1 MMMLRLIGL
10 LFLVGCSSS
19 MVTRDAES
27 PLPRACVIFDGESG
41 EALTW
46 STLMERVER
55 ADAVMLGERH
65 DDLMGHL
72 VQHAIL
78 EDAPN
83 PSGLALEMLERDEQP
98 LLDDFRDGLI
108 DQTTFQELTESTNW
122 AGVETWETFYH
133 PAIDVVL
140 RRGGPVVAA
149 NAPRRYVR
157 HARIEGKSTLPTDQP
172 RSLWF
177 DLPSNVDDSLY
188 RKKFFDLMG
197 EGTDPSVGNQFF
209 LAQRIWDA
217 SMGKSLADL
226 RASGAQPA
234 ILLVGGFHVVDQG
247 GTVLEYTH
255 HRPSDELL
263 IVSLVPD
270 QKTVLPQDLLGTADI
285 IILTGSRAEVDP

>member
-1 MMMLRLIGL
+1 MMFRLIGL

-19 MVTRDAES
+19 MVTRDTE
-27 PLPRACVIFDGESG
+27 PPQPRSCAIFDGESG

-46 STLMERVER
+46 SSFMERVNR

-72 VQHAIL
+72 VQQAVL
-78 EDAPN
+78 EDAPVS
-83 PSGLALEMLERDEQP
+83 SGLALEMLERDEQP

-108 DQTTFQELTESTNW
+108 DQMTFRELTESTNW
-122 AGVETWETFYH
+122 AGPESWETFYQ

-140 RRGGPVVAA
+140 DRGGPVVAA

-157 HARIEGKSTLPTDQP
+157 HARTKGEASLPTDQP

-177 DLPSNVDDSLY
+177 DLPSNVDDASY

-197 EGTDPSVGNQFF
+197 ESTDPTIGDEFF

-234 ILLVGGFHVVDQG
+234 ILLVGGFHVVEQG
-247 GTVLEYTH
+247 GTVLEYTY

-263 IVSLVPD
+263 IVSLVPE
-270 QKTVLPQDLLGTADI
+270 QKTILPQELLGTADI
-285 IILTGSRAEVDP
+285 IILTGSRDEVDP

>member
-1 MMMLRLIGL
+1 
-10 LFLVGCSSS
+10 
-19 MVTRDAES
+19 MVTQDAE
-27 PLPRACVIFDGESG
+27 PPQPRSCAIFDGESG
-41 EALTW
+41 ESLTW
-46 STLMERVER
+46 STLMEKVGQV
-55 ADAVMLGERH
+55 DAVMLGERH

-78 EDAPN
+78 EDAPITT
-83 PSGLALEMLERDEQP
+83 GLALEMLERDEQP

-108 DQTTFQELTESTNW
+108 DQITFQELTGSTSW
-122 AGVETWETFYH
+122 AGPETWNIFYQ

-140 RRGGPVVAA
+140 KRGGSVVAA

-157 HARIEGKSTLPTDQP
+157 HARIEGETTLPTDQP

-197 EGTDPSVGNQFF
+197 ENTDPSVGDQFF

-226 RASGAQPA
+226 RASGAKPS
-234 ILLVGGFHVVDQG
+234 ILLVGAFHVVDQG

-263 IVSLVPD
+263 IISLAPE
-270 QKTVLPQDLLGTADI
+270 QKTDLPQDLLGTADI
-285 IILTGSRAEVDP
+285 IILTGSHDEVDP